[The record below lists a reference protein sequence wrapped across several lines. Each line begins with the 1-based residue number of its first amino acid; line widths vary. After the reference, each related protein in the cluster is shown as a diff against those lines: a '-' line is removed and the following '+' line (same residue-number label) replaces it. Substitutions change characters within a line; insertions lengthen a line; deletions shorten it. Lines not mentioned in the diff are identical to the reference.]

1 MVKSRDPAA
10 VEALFNAVAPRYD
23 RLNDLLSLG
32 LHRQWKRQVLAWLSP
47 QSGESWLDLCCGTGD
62 LALALARKV
71 RPQGSVLG
79 LDAASAPLAV
89 ASERSSREPWLP
101 VQWLQADALA
111 TGLPGQG
118 FDGLVMAY
126 GLRNL
131 ADPCLGF
138 KEMARLLRPGGRA
151 AILDFNRLPQGSA
164 GAAFQRTY
172 LRRVVVPVA
181 SQLGLKDQYA
191 YLEPS
196 LEQFLTGAEQEDQA
210 IANGFVAAQH
220 RSLVAGQMG
229 VLLLVR

>member
-1 MVKSRDPAA
+1 MNKRK
-10 VEALFNAVAPRYD
+10 NYTYCTKI
-23 RLNDLLSLG
+23 DLSMFYHCLMLDDASKELCTINTPFG
-32 LHRQWKRQVLAWLSP
+32 LY
-47 QSGESWLDLCCGTGD
+47 C
-62 LALALARKV
+62 
-71 RPQGSVLG
+71 
-79 LDAASAPLAV
+79 
-89 ASERSSREPWLP
+89 
-101 VQWLQADALA
+101 
-111 TGLPGQG
+111 
-118 FDGLVMAY
+118 
-126 GLRNL
+126 
-131 ADPCLGF
+131 
-138 KEMARLLRPGGRA
+138 
-151 AILDFNRLPQGSA
+151 FNRLPQGSA